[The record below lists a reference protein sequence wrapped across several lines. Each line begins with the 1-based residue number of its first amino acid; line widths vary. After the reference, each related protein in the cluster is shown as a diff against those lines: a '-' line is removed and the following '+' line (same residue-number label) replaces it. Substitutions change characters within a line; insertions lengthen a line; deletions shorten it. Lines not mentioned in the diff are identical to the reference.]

1 MALTD
6 DFSYRLGDTGTILNP
21 NDVTPPFVDITSIK
35 GLDNAPYRT
44 TERDHEGTDGGF
56 MDAEYEKGRPITLEG
71 LAYADPEEV
80 TRELDR
86 HKGEWAPSRTLVPFY
101 YKEPG
106 VAERVL
112 FVKPLGCRYDVD
124 AARRL
129 GTTSI
134 QFQMFAE
141 DPRIYTSN
149 LQEANIVQSVEVEGG
164 RSYNRGYDYGYG
176 SAALDAADSF
186 TLVNGGNR
194 PTPPVFTIF
203 GPAVNPRIINDT
215 LGTQMIF
222 TIALDD
228 GESLVI
234 NPQYKTVRLNGV
246 ANRRTVLMS
255 PNWFFLRPGENVI
268 RYRSDVLLGS
278 TLNVQWR
285 DAWR

>member
-6 DFSYRLGDTGTILNP
+6 DFSYRLGDTGFILNP
-21 NDVTPPFVDITSIK
+21 DDTTPPFIDITK
-35 GLDNAPYRT
+35 VDGLDNAPYRT

-56 MDAEYEKGRPITLEG
+56 MDAEYEKGRPLSLEG
-71 LAYADPEEV
+71 MAYAEHVGV
-80 TRELDR
+80 TQLLDQL
-86 HKGEWAPSRTLVPFY
+86 KGEWAPSRVLVPFY

-106 VAERVL
+106 VPERVL

-124 AARRL
+124 QARRV
-129 GTTSI
+129 GTTAI

-141 DPRIYTSN
+141 DPRIYTAN
-149 LQEANIVQSVEVEGG
+149 LQEANIVQSVTVEGG
-164 RSYNRGYDYGYG
+164 RAYNRGYDYGYG
-176 SAALDAADSF
+176 DPALDAADTY

-194 PTPPVFTIF
+194 PTPPLFTIF

-215 LGTQMIF
+215 LGIQMIF
-222 TIALDD
+222 TIVLDA

-234 NPQYKTVRLNGV
+234 NPQYKTVRFNGV
-246 ANRRTVLMS
+246 ANRRSVLMS
-255 PNWFFLRPGENVI
+255 PNWFFLRPGENVL